1 MSLVKYFATMTGA
14 FGPIRKVVV
23 DRETPKCIW
32 VDGRRQGKES
42 GFGRYFDSFE
52 EAKNYLLDKA
62 DQDLARAR
70 RLLQRAQAHHGN
82 IKGLKEP
89 CE

>member
-1 MSLVKYFATMTGA
+1 MSSVKYFATMTGA

-32 VDGRRQGKES
+32 SGGMRQNKES
-42 GFGRYFDSFE
+42 ELGCYFDSFE
-52 EAKNYLLDKA
+52 EAKTYLLYAAERNLSKSILKLHEAKDRYVYIK
-62 DQDLARAR
+62 DLA
-70 RLLQRAQAHHGN
+70 
-82 IKGLKEP
+82 EP